1 MGSVVARLR
10 AYIGGEAMFPIVVLF
25 LLNAVDEFDT
35 RIFEVLGPDIADDF
49 GVGVGAFGAIAVIS
63 AIVVPLVAVPVASAA
78 DRRARMP
85 IAIIGAAAW
94 GAFSVATGLAPTLAL
109 LFVARAGSSMGKV
122 VNEPVHYGLIGD
134 FYSPRVRTKVFGIH
148 SLANPVGG
156 VVAAVLAGALADA
169 FGWRLPFL
177 LFAIP
182 TVIVILVARRL
193 AEPERG
199 QFEIV
204 LQPDSPPMRAA
215 VRQLWQLRSLRYQWF
230 GAAWAGGAV
239 FGIGILLPFFLKD
252 EFNVGATG
260 RGVINATAQ
269 VIAVIATLVGT
280 ALMQDR
286 VNERPSN
293 GLRLLASIGVVAA
306 IALVAGSVAPNLATF
321 MLPLFVVVAVFA
333 LVVPGLRSITSLV
346 APPELRSMGF
356 AVGGMVA
363 LAGLPFALIGAV
375 IGDANLRWAM
385 AIMAPIFLRGV
396 VYFFQAA
403 HYLDHDIAR
412 LDPNATH
419 RGPDGAN
426 VLLSCRDVTV
436 SYGAVQVLFG
446 VDLEVRRGEI
456 VALLG
461 TNGSGKS
468 TILNAVSGLV
478 PASGGNI
485 WFDGEFI
492 NGERPE
498 RIVGRGLV
506 QAPGGK
512 GVFPALTVEENLK
525 MAGFLLRRDGAEL
538 DRRIGHVME
547 LFPRLAERTKQ
558 RAGDLSGGERQML
571 TIAGAFLLQPTLLMI
586 DELSLGL
593 APTVVQELLAAVRG
607 MNAEGTTILIVEQSV
622 NVALTLADRAY
633 FLEKGEVRFDGR
645 AKDLLKRNDLVRSV
659 FLEGAAKAVSKR

>member
-1 MGSVVARLR
+1 
-10 AYIGGEAMFPIVVLF
+10 
-25 LLNAVDEFDT
+25 
-35 RIFEVLGPDIADDF
+35 
-49 GVGVGAFGAIAVIS
+49 
-63 AIVVPLVAVPVASAA
+63 
-78 DRRARMP
+78 
-85 IAIIGAAAW
+85 
-94 GAFSVATGLAPTLAL
+94 
-109 LFVARAGSSMGKV
+109 
-122 VNEPVHYGLIGD
+122 
-134 FYSPRVRTKVFGIH
+134 
-148 SLANPVGG
+148 
-156 VVAAVLAGALADA
+156 
-169 FGWRLPFL
+169 
-177 LFAIP
+177 
-182 TVIVILVARRL
+182 
-193 AEPERG
+193 
-199 QFEIV
+199 
-204 LQPDSPPMRAA
+204 
-215 VRQLWQLRSLRYQWF
+215 
-230 GAAWAGGAV
+230 
-239 FGIGILLPFFLKD
+239 
-252 EFNVGATG
+252 
-260 RGVINATAQ
+260 
-269 VIAVIATLVGT
+269 
-280 ALMQDR
+280 
-286 VNERPSN
+286 
-293 GLRLLASIGVVAA
+293 
-306 IALVAGSVAPNLATF
+306 
-321 MLPLFVVVAVFA
+321 
-333 LVVPGLRSITSLV
+333 
-346 APPELRSMGF
+346 MGF

-385 AIMAPIFLRGV
+385 AVMAPIFLRGV

-403 HYLDHDIAR
+403 HYLDDDIAR
-412 LDPNATH
+412 LDPNARH
-419 RGPDGAN
+419 RGPDGED

-498 RIVGRGLV
+498 RIVSRGLV

-512 GVFPALTVEENLK
+512 GTFPALTVEENLK

-538 DRRIGHVME
+538 ERRIAHVME
-547 LFPRLAERTKQ
+547 LFPRLDERRKQ
-558 RAGDLSGGERQML
+558 RAGNLSGGERQML

-593 APTVVQELLAAVRG
+593 APTVVQELLVAVRR

-659 FLEGAAKAVSKR
+659 FLEGAAHAVARNTASKK